1 MTQWHK
7 DGIPLDDE
15 RLADLALTD
24 TDILCEYAGTTF
36 RFTAETVAGH
46 PLRRAPARGGT
57 AVLALRELGAPGRD
71 GAVYLVDFAEAC
83 GFDSLGCS
91 TERRSCAQANETARR
106 AARRYVGVELF
117 HRAQRMIDP
126 GQAA

>member
-7 DGIPLDDE
+7 DGLPIDDE
-15 RLADLALTD
+15 DLADLALAD
-24 TDILCEYAGTTF
+24 IDILCEYAGTTF
-36 RFTAETVAGH
+36 RFTAETVTGH
-46 PLRRAPARGGT
+46 SPRRPQAIART
-57 AVLALRELGAPGRD
+57 AVLALRELGAAGRD

-83 GFDSLGCS
+83 GFDSLGCDS
-91 TERRSCAQANETARR
+91 ERRSCARANETACR